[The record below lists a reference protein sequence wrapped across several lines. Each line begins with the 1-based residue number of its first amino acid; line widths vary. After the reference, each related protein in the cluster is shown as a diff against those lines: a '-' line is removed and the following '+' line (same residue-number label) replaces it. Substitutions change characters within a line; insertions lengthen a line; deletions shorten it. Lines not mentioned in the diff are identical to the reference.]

1 MDNHPI
7 DIYVGN
13 RVRQRRSLLGMSQTT
28 LATAVGLTFQQI
40 QKYERGLNRVS
51 ASRLYEFAAVLDVPV
66 TYFFDELPGNAA
78 PTSARKR
85 GVIANREINADAALM
100 TQRET
105 LKLVRSYYMV
115 QPRSLRTKILETIRG
130 VASESQRIH
139 KSATI
144 KAAKP
149 ASRRIQRERRSA

>member
-1 MDNHPI
+1 MDQHPI

-28 LATAVGLTFQQI
+28 VATAVGLTFQQI

-66 TYFFDELPGNAA
+66 TYFFEELPDNAA
-78 PTSARKR
+78 PASARKR
-85 GVIANREINADAALM
+85 RLGADREIHPDTELLS
-100 TQRET
+100 QRET

-130 VASESQRIH
+130 VASESQRLH

-149 ASRRIQRERRSA
+149 ASRRIQRERRGA